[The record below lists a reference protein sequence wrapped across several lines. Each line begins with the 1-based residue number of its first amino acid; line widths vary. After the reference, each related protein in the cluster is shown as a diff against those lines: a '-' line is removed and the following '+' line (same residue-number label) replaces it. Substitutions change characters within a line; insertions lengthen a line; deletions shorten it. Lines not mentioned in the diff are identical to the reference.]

1 MECLKQLDHLKMSD
15 FISLINGEFSNHVSV
30 IDRGLSYGDG
40 LFETMSWSY
49 LKDKKILGVEFW
61 ERHLERIKEGCSI
74 TKIKLPPTEILK
86 NYKEKILR
94 ECLRKGINNGVL
106 KILITRGVGGRG
118 YKFEK
123 DISPTII
130 FLSFPSRK
138 IDKDILNTGV
148 KLRFCEFPMFE
159 NSMLA
164 GLKHL
169 NRIDSVMARSEWEDD
184 EFFDGVMIDNS
195 ENIID
200 GTMTNL
206 FFSKNRVLYTPLIK
220 KSGIKGIMRQVV
232 IDNAKSFYNDIC
244 EIEIKKNTISRFDEM
259 FVTNSVIKI
268 LPVTHLGNKE
278 FETTDATKEL
288 VDYFSDKSNRYKNLE
303 LV

>member
-1 MECLKQLDHLKMSD
+1 MSD

-94 ECLRKGINNGVL
+94 ECLRKGIKSGVL

-130 FLSFPSRK
+130 FLSFPLRK
-138 IDKDILNTGV
+138 IDKDTLNTGV

-159 NSMLA
+159 NSILA
-164 GLKHL
+164 GFKHL

-184 EFFDGVMIDNS
+184 EFFDGVMLDNS

-206 FFSKNRVLYTPLIK
+206 FFSKNRVLYTPMIK
-220 KSGIKGIMRQVV
+220 NSGINGIMRQVV
-232 IDNAKSFYNDIC
+232 IDKAKLFYNDIC
-244 EIEIKKNTISRFDEM
+244 EIEIKKNNISRFDEM

-268 LPVTHLGNKE
+268 LPVAHLGNKE
-278 FETTDATKEL
+278 FEITDATREM
-288 VDYFSDKSNRYKNLE
+288 VDFFSDKSNRYKNLE

>member
-1 MECLKQLDHLKMSD
+1 MID
-15 FISLINGEFSNHVSV
+15 FISLINGEFSKHISV

-49 LKDKKILGVEFW
+49 LDDEKVLGVEFW
-61 ERHLERIKEGCSI
+61 DRHIERIKLGCLT
-74 TKIKLPPTEILK
+74 TKIKLPPVEILT
-86 NYKEKILR
+86 NYKEKILN
-94 ECLRKGINNGVL
+94 ECLRKGIKNGVL
-106 KILITRGVGGRG
+106 KILITRGIGGRG

-123 DISPTII
+123 EIVPTVI
-130 FLSFPSRK
+130 FISFPSK
-138 IDKDILNTGV
+138 EIDKKTLYAGV
-148 KLRFCEFPMFE
+148 KLRFCEFPIFE

-169 NRIDSVMARSEWEDD
+169 NRIDSVMARSEWEED
-184 EFFDGVMIDNS
+184 EFFDGVMLDNS

-206 FFSKNRVLYTPLIK
+206 FFSKNNVLYTPTIK
-220 KSGIKGIMRQVV
+220 KSGINGIMRQVV
-232 IDNAKSFYNDIC
+232 IDNAKLFFKEVC
-244 EIEIKKNTISRFDEM
+244 EIEIKRKAISTFDEM

-268 LPVTHLGNKE
+268 LPVTHLSNKK
-278 FETTDATKEL
+278 FKTTNATREMINFFLK
-288 VDYFSDKSNRYKNLE
+288 KSKRSKNLE

>member
-1 MECLKQLDHLKMSD
+1 M
-15 FISLINGEFSNHVSV
+15 
-30 IDRGLSYGDG
+30 DRGLSYGDG

-49 LKDKKILGVEFW
+49 LDDEKILGVEFW
-61 ERHLERIKEGCSI
+61 DRHLERIKEGCSI
-74 TKIKLPPTEILK
+74 TKINLPPTEILK
-86 NYKEKILR
+86 NYKDKILR
-94 ECLRKGINNGVL
+94 ECLKRGIKNGVL

-123 DISPTII
+123 NILPTII

-138 IDKDILNTGV
+138 IDKDSTNKGV
-148 KLRFCEFPMFE
+148 KLRFCEFPISE

-169 NRIDSVMARSEWEDD
+169 NRIDSVMARSEWDED
-184 EFFDGVMIDNS
+184 EFFDGVMLDNS

-206 FFSKNRVLYTPLIK
+206 FFSKNNVLYTPVIK
-220 KSGIKGIMRQVV
+220 KSGINGIMRQVV
-232 IDNAKSFYNDIC
+232 IDNAKLFFKEVC
-244 EIEIKKNTISRFDEM
+244 EIEIKRKTFSTFDEM

-268 LPVTHLGNKE
+268 LPVTHLSNKK
-278 FETTDATKEL
+278 FIITNATKEMIN
-288 VDYFSDKSNRYKNLE
+288 FFFKKSKRSKNLE

>member
-1 MECLKQLDHLKMSD
+1 MSD

-94 ECLRKGINNGVL
+94 ECLRKGIKNGVL

-130 FLSFPSRK
+130 FLSFPPRK
-138 IDKDILNTGV
+138 IDKDTLNTGV

-159 NSMLA
+159 NSILA
-164 GLKHL
+164 GFKHL

-184 EFFDGVMIDNS
+184 EFFDGVMLDNS

-206 FFSKNRVLYTPLIK
+206 FFSKNRVLYTPMIK
-220 KSGIKGIMRQVV
+220 NSGINGIMRQVV
-232 IDNAKSFYNDIC
+232 IDNAKLFYNDIC
-244 EIEIKKNTISRFDEM
+244 EIEIKKNNISRFDEM

-268 LPVTHLGNKE
+268 LPVAHLGNKE
-278 FETTDATKEL
+278 FEITDATREM
-288 VDYFSDKSNRYKNLE
+288 VDFFSNKSNSYKNLE

>member
-1 MECLKQLDHLKMSD
+1 MND

-49 LKDKKILGVEFW
+49 LNDEKILGVEFW
-61 ERHLERIKEGCSI
+61 DRHLERIREGCSVL
-74 TKIKLPPTEILK
+74 KIKLPPTKILK
-86 NYKEKILR
+86 NYKERILR
-94 ECLRKGINNGVL
+94 ECLKKGINNGVL

-123 DISPTII
+123 NISPTII

-138 IDKDILNTGV
+138 IDKEILKTGV
-148 KLRFCEFPMFE
+148 KLKFCEFPIIE

-169 NRIDSVMARSEWEDD
+169 NRIDSVMARSEWQDD
-184 EFFDGVMIDNS
+184 KIFDGVMLDNS

-206 FFSKNRVLYTPLIK
+206 FFSKNKVLYTPLIN
-220 KSGIKGIMRQVV
+220 KSGINGIMRQVV
-232 IDNAKSFYNDIC
+232 IDNAKLFFSDVC
-244 EIEIKKNTISRFDEM
+244 EIGIKKNIISTFDEM

-268 LPVTHLGNKE
+268 LPVSHLDNKE
-278 FETTDATKEL
+278 FKISDATKEM
-288 VDYFSDKSNRYKNLE
+288 VKFFSDKRNRSKNLE

>member
-1 MECLKQLDHLKMSD
+1 MSD

-61 ERHLERIKEGCSI
+61 ERHLERIKKGCSI
-74 TKIKLPPTEILK
+74 TKIKLPPTKILK

-94 ECLRKGINNGVL
+94 ECLRKGIKNGVL

-159 NSMLA
+159 NSILA
-164 GLKHL
+164 GFKHL

-184 EFFDGVMIDNS
+184 EFFDGVMLDNS

-206 FFSKNRVLYTPLIK
+206 FFSKDRVLYTPMIK
-220 KSGIKGIMRQVV
+220 NSGIRGIMRQVV
-232 IDNAKSFYNDIC
+232 IDNAKLFYNDIC

-268 LPVTHLGNKE
+268 LPVAHLGNKE
-278 FETTDATKEL
+278 FEITDATREM
-288 VDYFSDKSNRYKNLE
+288 VNFFSNKSNSYKNLE

>member
-1 MECLKQLDHLKMSD
+1 MND

-49 LKDKKILGVEFW
+49 LNDEKILGVEFW
-61 ERHLERIKEGCSI
+61 DRHLERIKEGCSVV
-74 TKIKLPPTEILK
+74 KIKLPAIKIFK
-86 NYKEKILR
+86 NYKEKILK
-94 ECLRKGINNGVL
+94 ECLKKGISNGVL

-123 DISPTII
+123 NILPTII

-138 IDKDILNTGV
+138 IDKEILNNGV
-148 KLRFCEFPMFE
+148 KLRFCEFPIFE

-169 NRIDSVMARSEWEDD
+169 NRIDSVMARSEWQDD
-184 EFFDGVMIDNS
+184 KFFDGVMFDNS

-206 FFSKNRVLYTPLIK
+206 FFSRNNVLYTPMIK
-220 KSGIKGIMRQVV
+220 KSGINGIMRQVV
-232 IDNAKSFYNDIC
+232 IENAKLFFSDVR
-244 EIEIKKNTISRFDEM
+244 EIEIKRKTISTFDEM

-268 LPVTHLGNKE
+268 LPVTHLSNKK
-278 FETTDATKEL
+278 FKTTDATREMINFFFK
-288 VDYFSDKSNRYKNLE
+288 KSKRSKNLE

>member
-1 MECLKQLDHLKMSD
+1 MND
-15 FISLINGEFSNHVSV
+15 FISLINGEFSNQVSV

-49 LKDKKILGVEFW
+49 LEDKKILGVEFW
-61 ERHLERIKEGCSI
+61 NRHLERIKEGCSVM
-74 TKIKLPPTEILK
+74 KIKLPPTKILK

-94 ECLRKGINNGVL
+94 ECLKKGINNGVL

-123 DISPTII
+123 DILPTII

-138 IDKDILNTGV
+138 IDKEILNKGV
-148 KLRFCEFPMFE
+148 KLRFCKFPIFE
-159 NSMLA
+159 NPMLA

-169 NRIDSVMARSEWEDD
+169 NRIDSVIARSEWQDD
-184 EFFDGVMIDNS
+184 EFFDGVMFDNS

-206 FFSKNRVLYTPLIK
+206 FFSKNKVLYTPMIK
-220 KSGIKGIMRQVV
+220 NSGINGIMRQVV
-232 IDNAKSFYNDIC
+232 IDNAKLFFSDVC
-244 EIEIKKNTISRFDEM
+244 EIEIKKNVISTFDEM

-278 FETTDATKEL
+278 FKITEATRKMIKF
-288 VDYFSDKSNRYKNLE
+288 FSEKRNRSRNLE